1 MIKNT
6 FFKSSVILISV
17 LALVS
22 CGDGDGSGKGN
33 GGGTPPEG
41 LPTTVET
48 ALEGASSTLTQALQD
63 SITYMYSEEGLAYDV
78 YTNVY
83 KIQAVKQLTNIANN
97 SEIKHIDAVNKL
109 AIKYDLNMTK
119 YPDTDKPYST
129 DDLARYGSG
138 QYPVEPIQELY
149 NMLYDK
155 GIQSQKDA
163 LEVACMIEVVDIDDL
178 DAYIIQATASNA
190 SDVLEVFYYLREGSY
205 VHYWAFD
212 KGLKNMGVATGCCS
226 VPDYGTHNFCHPEYP
241 QTDKGH

>member
-6 FFKSSVILISV
+6 FFKSTMILISV

-22 CGDGDGSGKGN
+22 CGDGDGDGDGSGKGN
-33 GGGTPPEG
+33 GGTPPEG
-41 LPTTVET
+41 LPATVET
-48 ALEGASSTLTQALQD
+48 ALNGASSTLTQALQD
-63 SITYMYSEEGLAYDV
+63 SISYMYSEEGLAYDV
-78 YTNVY
+78 YLNIY

-109 AIKYDLNMTK
+109 AIKYDLNITK

-149 NMLYDK
+149 NILYDK

-163 LEVACMIEVVDIDDL
+163 LEVGCMVEVVDIDDL
-178 DAYIIQATASNA
+178 DAYIIQATTSNA
-190 SDVLEVFYYLREGSY
+190 SDVVEVFNYLRDGSY
-205 VHYWAFD
+205 NHYWAFD
-212 KGLKNMGVATGCCS
+212 KGLKNLGVSDGCCS
-226 VPDYGTHNFCHPEYP
+226 VPDFGEHKFCHPEYP
-241 QTDKGH
+241 QK